1 MITIGVRVAERRTAS
16 NRKGKTAMIAGRR
29 LRTKVQPGGRIEVVA
44 TEFPVGEVVEVTIQA
59 VADEADKPSILEV
72 LAECP
77 GGVLFKTAEEV
88 DAYIR
93 EERDSWD
100 R

>member
-1 MITIGVRVAERRTAS
+1 MGAA
-16 NRKGKTAMIAGRR
+16 RKIKTV
-29 LRTKVQPGGRIEVVA
+29 VQSGGRIEVNA
-44 TEFPVGEVVEVTIQA
+44 PDWPAGQPVEVTIRLSDAQSPRRRS
-59 VADEADKPSILEV
+59 VVDI

-77 GGVLFKTAEEV
+77 GGVLFKTPQDV

-93 EERDSWD
+93 EERDSWG

>member
-1 MITIGVRVAERRTAS
+1 MLAARRIQT
-16 NRKGKTAMIAGRR
+16 T
-29 LRTKVQPGGRIEVVA
+29 VQAGGRIEVMA
-44 TEFPVGEVVEVTIQA
+44 PDLPVGESVEVTIQ
-59 VADEADKPSILEV
+59 SLENSSTRRSV
-72 LAECP
+72 LDILAECP
-77 GGVLFKTAEEV
+77 GGVLFKTADEV

>member
-1 MITIGVRVAERRTAS
+1 METTLRITT
-16 NRKGKTAMIAGRR
+16 T
-29 LRTKVQPGGRIEVVA
+29 VQPGGRIEVVA
-44 TEFPVGEVVEVTIQA
+44 PDLRVGEPVEVTVRQVKAAPKRRSVLDI
-59 VADEADKPSILEV
+59 

-88 DAYIR
+88 DAYIN

>member
-1 MITIGVRVAERRTAS
+1 MILGAARRINT
-16 NRKGKTAMIAGRR
+16 T
-29 LRTKVQPGGRIEVVA
+29 VQAGGRIEVRA
-44 TEFPVGEVVEVTIQA
+44 PDLPPGQPVEVTIRL
-59 VADEADKPSILEV
+59 ADGHPNGRRSVIDI

-77 GGVLFKTAEEV
+77 GGLLFKTPEDV

-93 EERDSWD
+93 EERDSWE